1 VTDDHQSGAD
11 DRSDRVRDVSDIDPW
26 ARGGAMSNIPIIAPS
41 PEAAGGTVVD
51 AATPRRGSRSSL
63 IVIVALSGIVGLVLV
78 VITLRPWRDSP
89 STDGTEGT
97 ATISIPVTSPA
108 GTLSET
114 VPAVPLPGVVGS
126 VAAEEGS
133 GVAEAQSVFG
143 GPGRQGMS
151 RVTVG
156 GPGLVAVGQD
166 SPARNSEGKGS
177 AAVWT
182 SVDGFS
188 WSRVPHDEAIFGTR
202 GAMMFDVTVGGPG
215 LVAVGA
221 SFSDSDA
228 VVWTSVDGITW
239 SRVTDDEAGAGADW
253 SMDKIERPM
262 GKRSLRTEQRRVAY
276 RSPLQLR

>member
-1 VTDDHQSGAD
+1 VTDEHQSRAD
-11 DRSDRVRDVSDIDPW
+11 DHSDPFRDASDINPW
-26 ARGGAMSNIPIIAPS
+26 ARGGSMSKIPITTPAP
-41 PEAAGGTVVD
+41 EVVGETVLK
-51 AATPRRGSRSSL
+51 AATPRRGSHSSL
-63 IVIVALSGIVGLVLV
+63 IFIVGLTGIVGVVLA
-78 VITLRPWRDSP
+78 ITLRPWRDPP
-89 STDGTEGT
+89 STDGSKVA